1 MVFIQSGCYN
11 FVKSVSNLELDFKN
25 SSIVA
30 TKDKG
35 SSYLTNIKLMST
47 SICKLNPLGN

>member
-25 SSIVA
+25 SPIVA

-35 SSYLTNIKLMST
+35 SSYFNKYQANVNKYMQT
-47 SICKLNPLGN
+47 

>member
-1 MVFIQSGCYN
+1 MNYTFKTSNGFFIQSGCYN

-25 SSIVA
+25 SPIVA

-35 SSYLTNIKLMST
+35 SSYFNKY
-47 SICKLNPLGN
+47 